1 VLTGST
7 VAASL
12 LADWDASVRAFWR
25 VLPLDEIARI
35 ERANQGV
42 LGATR

>member
-1 VLTGST
+1 
-7 VAASL
+7 VATAL
-12 LADWDASVRAFWR
+12 LANWDAAVRLFWR